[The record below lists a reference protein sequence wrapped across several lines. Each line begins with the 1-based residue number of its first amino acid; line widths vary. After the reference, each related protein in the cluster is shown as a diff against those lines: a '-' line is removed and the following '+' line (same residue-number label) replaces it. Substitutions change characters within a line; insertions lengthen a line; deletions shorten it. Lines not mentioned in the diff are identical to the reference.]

1 MSLLFTKYLKIFTV
15 KLKEYKEDLEYRLH
29 HRLSKFDRS
38 VFLIL
43 RPISYFFVFIWLAFL
58 SRNYWDSLDHD
69 LMASI

>member
-43 RPISYFFVFIWLAFL
+43 KPIPYFFGVYMVWVFYLKTIGVG
-58 SRNYWDSLDHD
+58 
-69 LMASI
+69 